1 MTTPSLP
8 TPAVD
13 VAPSPHAISTGA
25 VVMQPPMSS
34 PENCFPSIA
43 LTDPLLAMA
52 GDAATT
58 TAVTVAAIS
67 AAAPLA
73 KREVIMMLPPCS

>member
-43 LTDPLLAMA
+43 LTDPLPATA
-52 GDAATT
+52 GDEAAIS
-58 TAVTVAAIS
+58 AMVAAAIS

-73 KREVIMMLPPCS
+73 KREVIMVLPPCS